1 MGAALFLA
9 SALPRTPAQ
18 VPPAEQFL
26 PDDLT
31 AMATIP
37 DWPKFSSLQASSSW
51 GRLWSDPALKAFRE
65 KFTTRFKESVT
76 DPLERDL
83 GIKFAD
89 YAELLQGQLTFALTP
104 PPEGS
109 GDTFGLL
116 AVLDAKD
123 KADVLTTRLADA
135 KKRWTE
141 AGREIRTEK
150 LRETEFAV
158 VTLAQKDVAALLA
171 RIIPGANP
179 DAATPEEGKGKPVYL
194 GQVKSL
200 LIVGENPK
208 TIEKILARL
217 SGTDVPNLADLGD
230 FQKGRTAVFRDTLA
244 AGWLRVGP
252 IVANLMPQA
261 RVAVSPLPTEAILA
275 ASGLT
280 SLKSIAVNLSGTP
293 EGESLETFLQMPEAA
308 RTGLFKALGWE
319 KKDATPPP
327 FVPADASEFT
337 RIRIPL
343 ARAWGVIESTVGKI
357 DPNMAGL
364 LQILISTVETAGKEK
379 NPDFSFR
386 KNFVENLGDDL
397 IVYQKQIKGAKASPA
412 GPPQL
417 VLIGSP
423 QPAQL
428 VETIRVIGM
437 LSPTEGPKDREFLG
451 KKIYALNMPA
461 MSGPREGADNE
472 EAPAAQSL
480 SFTSSGGYVALTT
493 TPALL
498 EEFLRAG
505 DASEKPLRDASGLS
519 ASIQKAGGGEGGLF
533 IYENQKETARA
544 VFEAF
549 KEDPSNLGF
558 YGLLIPPDAEEEIT
572 EWLDPSLLP
581 PFEQVA
587 KYFHITLTT
596 GRISAEG
603 WHFNVFTPTPP
614 GL

>member
-1 MGAALFLA
+1 MRNLFVLGAAFFLA

-37 DWPKFSSLQASSSW
+37 NWPKFSGFQASSSW
-51 GRLWSDPALKAFRE
+51 GRLWSDPAMKAFRE
-65 KFTTRFKESVT
+65 KFGTRFKESVT
-76 DPLERDL
+76 DPLEREL

-135 KKRWTE
+135 RKRWTE

-179 DAATPEEGKGKPVYL
+179 DAAAQEEGKGKAVYL

-244 AGWLRVGP
+244 AGWLRFAPLFAKVMERAPG
-252 IVANLMPQA
+252 AA
-261 RVAVSPLPTEAILA
+261 SPLPTDAILA

-280 SLKSIAVNLSGTP
+280 SLKSIAVNLSGN
-293 EGESLETFLQMPEAA
+293 
-308 RTGLFKALGWE
+308 
-319 KKDATPPP
+319 
-327 FVPADASEFT
+327 VPADAGS
-337 RIRIPL
+337 RAHRAL
-343 ARAWGVIESTVGKI
+343 QGAR
-357 DPNMAGL
+357 L
-364 LQILISTVETAGKEK
+364 GKERCHTAALRSRGRLRIYAGSH
-379 NPDFSFR
+379 PPR
-386 KNFVENLGDDL
+386 PGLGCDRIDRG
-397 IVYQKQIKGAKASPA
+397 QDRSKHG
-412 GPPQL
+412 GPPANPHQHGRNGGQGEEPRLQL
-417 VLIGSP
+417 S
-423 QPAQL
+423 
-428 VETIRVIGM
+428 
-437 LSPTEGPKDREFLG
+437 
-451 KKIYALNMPA
+451 
-461 MSGPREGADNE
+461 
-472 EAPAAQSL
+472 
-480 SFTSSGGYVALTT
+480 
-493 TPALL
+493 
-498 EEFLRAG
+498 EEFRR
-505 DASEKPLRDASGLS
+505 KP
-519 ASIQKAGGGEGGLF
+519 
-533 IYENQKETARA
+533 
-544 VFEAF
+544 
-549 KEDPSNLGF
+549 
-558 YGLLIPPDAEEEIT
+558 
-572 EWLDPSLLP
+572 
-581 PFEQVA
+581 
-587 KYFHITLTT
+587 
-596 GRISAEG
+596 GR
-603 WHFNVFTPTPP
+603 
-614 GL
+614 